1 MTPSSTFTNLDWCVV
16 ASYFLLVLSIGAYFS
31 RGQKNDR
38 GFFLAD
44 RSMPM
49 WAVSLSI
56 IATSLSAVT
65 FIGAPQEAF
74 RRDLSYLILNL
85 GGLIAVFI
93 IAQFFIPAFYQSNSL
108 TIYGYLEKRFNSR
121 VRIAAGI
128 AFLAG
133 RLLAS
138 GARLFAASLGVSL
151 LFYGNAQENTH
162 QLITTIVIL
171 GTTGT
176 IYTFCGG
183 IKAVIWTDVLQIL
196 VVIGSAILSIAVLY
210 HNIPLSFGGM
220 ISYLANSP
228 SLVEGGNKLSVL
240 HTGFDWGTPYNI
252 WTGLFAIVFL
262 NIASY
267 GVDQDLVQR
276 MLTCKNAWAG
286 GLSLIIS
293 NVIGIVVVVLFM
305 VIGLMLFLFNDPE
318 LMGSNAANF
327 QNSALVY
334 PQFLVQHLPSGVSG
348 LAMAGLLA
356 AAMSSLDSAINAMAS
371 SAIADVWRPLKKQ
384 KNPEIEEFEE
394 GTRTARWTVAC
405 TGLALTL
412 FAIFAAMSY
421 DPESDTLLGFAL
433 GVMSYAYAGLLGV
446 FLTGLFTNRG
456 STASIYSALFAG
468 AATVLL
474 LQPYMLP
481 AWFGFSLAWPWWMVF
496 GTAVSF
502 ITCITGKNQYE

>member
-1 MTPSSTFTNLDWCVV
+1 MTPSTTFTTLDWCVV
-16 ASYFLLVLSIGAYFS
+16 AAYFLIVLIIGAYFS

-38 GFFLAD
+38 GFFLAN

-56 IATSLSAVT
+56 VATSLSAVT

-74 RRDLSYLILNL
+74 RGDLSYLILNL
-85 GGLIAVFI
+85 GGLIAVVI

-108 TIYGYLEKRFNSR
+108 TIYVEKRFNSK

-128 AFLAG
+128 CFLGG

-138 GARLFAASLGVSL
+138 GARLFAASLAVSL
-151 LFYGNAQENTH
+151 LFYGNAQGSTS
-162 QLITTIVIL
+162 QLITCIVIL
-171 GTTGT
+171 GATGT

-183 IKAVIWTDVLQIL
+183 IKAVIWTDVLQIF
-196 VVIGSAILSIAVLY
+196 VVIGSALLSIAVLY
-210 HNIPLSFGGM
+210 QSIPLSFEGM
-220 ISYLANSP
+220 ISYLSNSP
-228 SLVEGGNKLSVL
+228 THIDGGNKLSVL
-240 HTGFDWGTPYNI
+240 HTSFDWATPYNI

-276 MLTCKNAWAG
+276 MLTCKNAWQG

-293 NVIGIVVVVLFM
+293 NVIGIAVVILFM
-305 VIGLMLFLFNDPE
+305 IIGLMLFLFNDPE
-318 LMGSNAANF
+318 IMGSNVANF
-327 QNSALVY
+327 QDGALIY
-334 PQFLVQHLPSGVSG
+334 PQFLIQHLPSGVSG

-371 SAIADVWRPLKKQ
+371 SVIADVWRPLKKT
-384 KNPEIEEFEE
+384 NTEEFEE
-394 GTRTARWTVAC
+394 GTSTARWTVAG

-412 FAIFAAMSY
+412 FAIFAALSY
-421 DPESDTLLGFAL
+421 DPKSDTLLGFAL

-446 FLTGLFTNRG
+446 FFTGLFTTRG
-456 STASIYSALFAG
+456 STLSVYSALFAG
-468 AATVLL
+468 AFTVLL

-481 AWFGFSLAWPWWMVF
+481 ALCGFSLAWPWWMVF
-496 GTAVSF
+496 GTTVSF
-502 ITCITGKNQYE
+502 ITCITGKK